1 MQSFALNVAKINPS
15 DLTPKEKKLIEYIN
29 VHFVKISEEN
39 MRIEKLAQEAKTG
52 YSAIYALINQAGVSG
67 YKELLSTIKFDAEQ
81 LKKSGSQTFD
91 VTVKDKYIEIINQGF
106 VSINEN
112 SLEKTVELISESKN
126 INIIYWDNELS
137 APSRQLWRTL
147 YKVGFRP
154 ILSDKEESIIKD
166 VLEQTTAGD
175 VFILYSTLSYKSERF
190 KNFVQ
195 EIKSKGGNIIFI
207 GIKEPAKGIKEFI
220 DVKHVI
226 VTSNNKENDLVQI
239 SDVGIYTFFNDM
251 IISNLLN
258 IYTKNKG

>member
-1 MQSFALNVAKINPS
+1 MKSFSLNIAKINPS

-29 VHFVKISEEN
+29 RNFITISDEN

-81 LKKSGSQTFD
+81 SRKSSNQSFD
-91 VTVKDKYIEIINQGF
+91 KTVKDRYIEIINQGF
-106 VSINEN
+106 N
-112 SLEKTVELISESKN
+112 SFDQKNLEATVELINNAEN
-126 INIIYWDNELS
+126 INIIYWDSELA
-137 APSRQLWRTL
+137 APARQLWRVI
-147 YKVGFRP
+147 YKIGSRP
-154 ILSDKEESIIKD
+154 ILSDKEESVIKD
-166 VLEQTTAGD
+166 VIEQTTSND

-195 EIKSKGGNIIFI
+195 EIKEAGAKIIFI
-207 GIKEPAKGIKEFI
+207 GIKEPAKGIKEHI

-226 VTSNNKENDLVQI
+226 VTSTNKSNDVIQI

-251 IISNLLN
+251 IIANLLN
-258 IYTKNKG
+258 IHNNKK